1 MINKKR
7 TIKQNNVIQLLL
19 CLVIIILLN
28 IIGSYVF
35 TRFDLT
41 SEKRYSLSP
50 ATKKALRNL
59 DDVVYFKVYLQGDFP
74 AGFKRL
80 RNETMEMLDEFRAY
94 SDNIQY
100 EFINPSSGSDK
111 KERNSV
117 YQLLIQ
123 RGLNPTDLQVKTKDG
138 SNRQIIFPG
147 ALVCRIA
154 DI

>member
-1 MINKKR
+1 MFLPVSTLLPKSVIPFRPLPKR
-7 TIKQNNVIQLLL
+7 H
-19 CLVIIILLN
+19 
-28 IIGSYVF
+28 
-35 TRFDLT
+35 
-41 SEKRYSLSP
+41 
-50 ATKKALRNL
+50 LRNL

-123 RGLNPTDLQVKTKDG
+123 RGLIQP
-138 SNRQIIFPG
+138 IFRLKPRTG
-147 ALVCRIA
+147 RTARSFFRVRWLPIKPAKYLCNSSTIKSEKRLKLF
-154 DI
+154 